1 MIYNSEDMEM
11 KAALEAAARVCA
23 AARTAPK
30 ACGID
35 RMHTLTLTDADK
47 DAVADEMERIGNESG
62 AGFFI
67 RDAGNVRAAKVLVLM
82 GIEETQRGLGEICGY
97 CHYNDCGDCAANNGV
112 CVYDP
117 MDVGIALG
125 SAAATAADCRMDSRI
140 LFSAGRA
147 AMQLGLMGERVKLV
161 YGLPLSVSGKSPF
174 FDRKPKKA

>member
-11 KAALEAAARVCA
+11 RAALEAAARVCA

-35 RMHTLTLTDADK
+35 HLHTMVLTEEDK
-47 DAVADEMERIGNESG
+47 NAVADEMERLGNELG
-62 AGFFI
+62 AAFFI
-67 RDAGNVRAAKVLVLM
+67 RDAGNVRTALVLVLI

-97 CHYNDCGDCAANNGV
+97 CHYSNCGECAANNGV

-125 SAAATAADCRMDSRI
+125 SAAAMAADCRMDSRI

-147 AMQLGLMGERVKLV
+147 VQQMGLMGENVKLI
-161 YGLPLSVSGKSPF
+161 YGLPMSATGKSPF
-174 FDRKPKKA
+174 FDRKPKK

>member
-11 KAALEAAARVCA
+11 RAALEAAARVCA

-35 RMHTLTLTDADK
+35 HMHTLTLTGADK
-47 DAVADEMERIGNESG
+47 DAVADEMERLGNELG
-62 AGFFI
+62 AAFFL
-67 RDAGNVRAAKVLVLM
+67 RDAGNVRAALALVLM

-97 CHYNDCGDCAANNGV
+97 CHFNDCGDCKANNGV

-117 MDVGIALG
+117 IDVGIALG

-147 AMQLGLMGERVKLV
+147 AMQLGLMGEKVKLV
-161 YGLPLSVSGKSPF
+161 YGLPLAVTGKSPF
-174 FDRKPKKA
+174 FDRKPKK